1 MNVLTWLKRNR
12 TTLTILLA
20 ATGIAI
26 MLLYTYCDT
35 ACSYLR
41 GDILGIDLKVIGI
54 VYMLLIIGLTIGG
67 EMGGTRMLLASG
79 LGVEAH
85 LFYFQHK
92 EEVYC
97 PFCLAFAV
105 TLISAFAL
113 NHEKPA
119 VAHKGLRGR
128 VIGILGEAE
137 IPFFTKVRVPL
148 LLMTI
153 LGYLFIT
160 LTFSGSVTP
169 AYGAD
174 KSPVPSFGKGPCQVI
189 VFTDYFCPPCQ
200 GLEPNLEPMLEK
212 IHAKGRAEIIFVDMP
227 IYKET
232 PLYARYYLYAAN
244 AKGGFKD
251 VMDARRALFS
261 IARGK
266 TVKDEESLA
275 KALKEKG
282 IPFKPY
288 DPKPVFN
295 AWNDMIRQH
304 KVQGT
309 PSCVINDCRA
319 GISNHTGGDDIM
331 QALSRFMMR
340 PKSS

>member
-1 MNVLTWLKRNR
+1 MTALDWLKRNR
-12 TTLTILLA
+12 NTLTILLA
-20 ATGIAI
+20 ASGIAI

-35 ACSYLR
+35 ACSYLK

-54 VYMLLIIGLTIGG
+54 VYMLLIIGLTVGG

-85 LFYFQHK
+85 LFHFQHK
-92 EEVYC
+92 EDVYC

-105 TLISAFAL
+105 TLISSFLL

-119 VAHKGLRGR
+119 TADRSLKDRL
-128 VIGILGEAE
+128 IGILGEAE
-137 IPFFTKVRVPL
+137 IPFYRKARVPL
-148 LLMTI
+148 LLMAV
-153 LGYLFIT
+153 LGYLLIT
-160 LTFSGSVTP
+160 ITFSGSVTP
-169 AYGAD
+169 AYGAE
-174 KSPVPSFGKGPCQVI
+174 KSPIPSFGEGPCQVI

-200 GLEPNLEPMLEK
+200 GLEQSLEPMLEK
-212 IHAKGRAEIIFVDMP
+212 IHAKGGAEIIFVDMP

-232 PLYARYYLYAAN
+232 PLFARYYLYAAN
-244 AKGGFKD
+244 AKGAFKE
-251 VMDARRALFS
+251 VLDARRALFT

-275 KALKEKG
+275 KALQEKG
-282 IPFKPY
+282 VPYKPY

-295 AWNDMIRQH
+295 AWNDMIRRH

-319 GISNHTGGDDIM
+319 GISRHTGVDDIM
-331 QALSRFMMR
+331 QALSRFMKR

>member
-20 ATGIAI
+20 AAGIAI

-35 ACSYLR
+35 ACSYLK
-41 GDILGIDLKVIGI
+41 GDILGIDLKIVGI

-92 EEVYC
+92 EDVYC

-113 NHEKPA
+113 NHVKPTIS
-119 VAHKGLRGR
+119 HKGLRDR

-137 IPFFTKVRVPL
+137 IPFFKRVKVPL
-148 LLMTI
+148 LLMAV

-160 LTFSGSVTP
+160 LAFSGSVTP
-169 AYGAD
+169 AYGAE

-200 GLEPNLEPMLEK
+200 GLEPSLEPVLEQ
-212 IHAKGRAEIIFVDMP
+212 IHAGGRAEIIFVDMP
-227 IYKET
+227 VYKET

-244 AKGGFKD
+244 ARGGFKD
-251 VMDARRALFS
+251 VMEARRALFS

-275 KALKEKG
+275 KALKEKS
-282 IPFKPY
+282 IAFKPY
-288 DPKPVFN
+288 DPKPVFD
-295 AWNDMIRQH
+295 AWNDMIRKH

-319 GISNHTGGDDIM
+319 GISRHTGQDDIL
-331 QALSRFMMR
+331 QALSRFKMR

>member
-1 MNVLTWLKRNR
+1 M
-12 TTLTILLA
+12 
-20 ATGIAI
+20 
-26 MLLYTYCDT
+26 
-35 ACSYLR
+35 
-41 GDILGIDLKVIGI
+41 
-54 VYMLLIIGLTIGG
+54 
-67 EMGGTRMLLASG
+67 
-79 LGVEAH
+79 
-85 LFYFQHK
+85 
-92 EEVYC
+92 
-97 PFCLAFAV
+97 
-105 TLISAFAL
+105 
-113 NHEKPA
+113 
-119 VAHKGLRGR
+119 
-128 VIGILGEAE
+128 
-137 IPFFTKVRVPL
+137 
-148 LLMTI
+148 
-153 LGYLFIT
+153 
-160 LTFSGSVTP
+160 
-169 AYGAD
+169 
-174 KSPVPSFGKGPCQVI
+174 I

-319 GISNHTGGDDIM
+319 GISNHTGRGRHYAGPVAVHDEAEVLLRKGILVSPPLTGGDEGEGESLRRRLIG
-331 QALSRFMMR
+331 
-340 PKSS
+340 KE

>member
-105 TLISAFAL
+105 TLIFRLRVESRKA
-113 NHEKPA
+113 
-119 VAHKGLRGR
+119 RGR
-128 VIGILGEAE
+128 SQGPQGSRDRHPGRGGDPL
-137 IPFFTKVRVPL
+137 TKVRVPL

-160 LTFSGSVTP
+160 LTFSGSSSHPPTGRTNP
-169 AYGAD
+169 
-174 KSPVPSFGKGPCQVI
+174 PSRP
-189 VFTDYFCPPCQ
+189 
-200 GLEPNLEPMLEK
+200 
-212 IHAKGRAEIIFVDMP
+212 
-227 IYKET
+227 
-232 PLYARYYLYAAN
+232 
-244 AKGGFKD
+244 
-251 VMDARRALFS
+251 S
-261 IARGK
+261 ARGP
-266 TVKDEESLA
+266 A
-275 KALKEKG
+275 
-282 IPFKPY
+282 
-288 DPKPVFN
+288 
-295 AWNDMIRQH
+295 R
-304 KVQGT
+304 
-309 PSCVINDCRA
+309 
-319 GISNHTGGDDIM
+319 
-331 QALSRFMMR
+331 
-340 PKSS
+340 